1 MTDTTATSI
10 APQPSASLPSA
21 QATAFTVILAVSFCH
36 GINDI
41 MQSLLPAI
49 YPLLKENYGLDFW
62 QIGLL
67 TFTFQVTASLL
78 QPVIGMITD
87 KRPMPYSL
95 PYGMASSLI
104 GLIVLAYAGHY
115 ALLLVGASLIGIGS
129 AIFHPES
136 SRIARFASGGRFGL
150 AQSLFQVGGNFGQS
164 MGPLLAAFIV
174 VPFGQTSI
182 SWFAVGSLI
191 GIIVLSRVG
200 GWYSRMRAAQGNR
213 KAANFVSPFPRKK
226 VMGALIVLTLL
237 VLTKNAYI
245 ASLSSYYTFYSIHK
259 FGVSVQMSQV
269 MLFLFL
275 GASALGILLG
285 GPFGDRYGQKAMI
298 WFSIVGVLPFTLALP
313 YANFEWTMVLT
324 VLIGLILSSAFSNI
338 VVFAQELVPGRVGTI
353 AGIFFGFA
361 FGMGGIAAA
370 VLGVVADM
378 KGIDFVFQI
387 CSYLPLLGLL
397 TVFLPNMKE
406 ARKAQAAAR

>member
-1 MTDTTATSI
+1 LTDTTAT
-10 APQPSASLPSA
+10 AARPSAT
-21 QATAFTVILAVSFCH
+21 ATAFTVILAVSFCH
-36 GINDI
+36 CVNDI
-41 MQSLLPAI
+41 MQSLIAAI
-49 YPLLKENYGLDFW
+49 YPLLKDNYGLDFW

-78 QPVIGMITD
+78 QPLVGWITD

-95 PYGMASSLI
+95 PWGMASSLV

-115 ALLLVGASLIGIGS
+115 WLLLLGASLIGIGS

-136 SRIARFASGGRFGL
+136 SRIARYASGGRFGL

-164 MGPLLAAFIV
+164 LGPLLAAFVV

-182 SWFAVGSLI
+182 AWFAVASLA
-191 GIIVLSRVG
+191 GIVVLWNVG
-200 GWYSRMRAAQGNR
+200 GWYSRMRASMATR
-213 KAANFVSPFPRKK
+213 KAAGSIPSFTRSR
-226 VMGALIVLTLL
+226 VMWALLVLTLL

-245 ASLSSYYTFYSIHK
+245 ASLSSYYTFYVIEK

-313 YANFEWTMVLT
+313 YANLEWTIILT

-338 VVFAQELVPGRVGTI
+338 VVFAQELVPGRVGMI
-353 AGIFFGFA
+353 AGVFFGFA

-370 VLGVVADM
+370 VLGVVADV
-378 KGIDFVFQI
+378 KGIDFVFEL

-397 TVFLPNMKE
+397 TIFLPDMKKVHQE
-406 ARKAQAAAR
+406 QVAQAGKDA

>member
-1 MTDTTATSI
+1 MALTDTTATTV
-10 APQPSASLPSA
+10 ATPATASSTSA
-21 QATAFTVILAVSFCH
+21 QATVFAVILSVSFCH

-49 YPLLKENYGLDFW
+49 YPLLKENYSLDFW

-95 PYGMASSLI
+95 PWGMASSLV

-115 ALLLVGASLIGIGS
+115 VLLLVGASLIGIGS

-182 SWFAVGSLI
+182 SWFAIGSLI
-191 GIIVLSRVG
+191 GIFVLWQVG
-200 GWYSRMRAAQGNR
+200 GWYSRMRASQATR
-213 KAANFVSPFPRKK
+213 KQVAHVSPFPRKK
-226 VMGALIVLTLL
+226 VMGALAVLTLL

-259 FGVSVQMSQV
+259 FGVSVQTSQV

-313 YANFEWTMVLT
+313 YANLEWTMVLT

-361 FGMGGIAAA
+361 FGIGGIAAA
-370 VLGVVADM
+370 VLGVIADV
-378 KGIDFVFQI
+378 KGIDFVFQV
-387 CSYLPLLGLL
+387 CSYLPFLGLL

-406 ARKAQAAAR
+406 ARRA

>member
-1 MTDTTATSI
+1 MTDTTATSVA
-10 APQPSASLPSA
+10 APAPASNISA

-36 GINDI
+36 CVNDI
-41 MQSLLPAI
+41 MQSLLSAI

-95 PYGMASSLI
+95 PWGMASSLV
-104 GLIVLAYAGHY
+104 GLVVLAHAGHY
-115 ALLLVGASLIGIGS
+115 WLLLIGASLIGIGS

-150 AQSLFQVGGNFGQS
+150 AQSLFQVGGNFGQA

-191 GIIVLSRVG
+191 GIVVLWQVG
-200 GWYSRMRAAQGNR
+200 GWYSRLRASMATRKQVAQ
-213 KAANFVSPFPRKK
+213 VSPFARKK
-226 VMGALIVLTLL
+226 VMWALAVLTLL

-245 ASLSSYYTFYSIHK
+245 ASLSSYYTFYSMHK

-313 YANFEWTMVLT
+313 YANLEWTMVLT

-338 VVFAQELVPGRVGTI
+338 VVFAQELVPGRVGMI

-370 VLGVVADM
+370 VLGVVADI
-378 KGIDFVFQI
+378 KGIDFVYQI
-387 CSYLPLLGLL
+387 CSYLPFLGLL

-406 ARKAQAAAR
+406 ARKA